1 MYGKMRCGNVS
12 GQGGNMMKKIAGFF
26 TILFAILTIIGACYV
41 LAQGGRVSAG
51 YACVPMVLELVCMTI
66 GRQKK

>member
-1 MYGKMRCGNVS
+1 
-12 GQGGNMMKKIAGFF
+12 MMKKIAGFF